1 MTTGHERL
9 DAYLSGPS
17 SWSEFVHLDAV
28 DSTNAEVARRVGAG
42 GPAGMVVVAD
52 HQTAGR
58 GRRGRDWQDVPGGNL
73 SLSVATGV
81 PGEQATLVPLA
92 AALAAGDALK
102 RAGLQVNLKWPN
114 DLLASSG
121 DGKPRKVGGILAEVH
136 DLRPD
141 GPRFLVIGI
150 GINLDWR
157 GHARPGEQADWT
169 SVAEET
175 AADVD
180 RWQVTHDLLRA
191 LETWLLD
198 VPKDP
203 TRLLAAYTARCR
215 TLGRPVRV
223 TSPGGGAL
231 EGTADRIDRSGG
243 LVVDT
248 GLGEQVVMAGDVEH
262 VRTD

>member
-1 MTTGHERL
+1 MTTGHDRL

-17 SWSEFVHLDAV
+17 SWSDFVHLGAV
-28 DSTNAEVARRVGAG
+28 DSTNAEVVRRVGEGA
-42 GPAGMVVVAD
+42 PAGMVVVAD

-58 GRRGRDWQDVPGGNL
+58 GRQGRGWQDVPGGNL

-81 PGEQATLVPLA
+81 PGEATTLVPLA

-102 RAGLQVNLKWPN
+102 RAGLAVRLKWPN
-114 DLLASSG
+114 DLLASG
-121 DGKPRKVGGILAEVH
+121 DGTARKVGGILAEVH

-157 GHARPGEQADWT
+157 GHERTGEAADWT

-175 AADVD
+175 GVDVD
-180 RWQVTHDLLRA
+180 RWEFTHDLLRA
-191 LETWLLD
+191 LEAWLLD
-198 VPKDP
+198 VPRDP
-203 TRLLAAYTARCR
+203 TQLLAAYTARCR

-231 EGTADRIDRSGG
+231 EGTATRIDASGG

-262 VRTD
+262 VRAG

>member
-1 MTTGHERL
+1 MTTGHDRL

-17 SWSEFVHLDAV
+17 SWSEFAHLEAV
-28 DSTNAEVARRVGAG
+28 DSTNAEVVRRVEAG

-58 GRRGRDWQDVPGGNL
+58 GRQGRDWQDVPGGNL

-81 PGEQATLVPLA
+81 PEAVTLVPLA

-102 RAGLQVNLKWPN
+102 RAGLTVHLKWPN
-114 DLLASSG
+114 DLLAG
-121 DGKPRKVGGILAEVH
+121 DADEPRKVGGILAEVH

-141 GPRFLVIGI
+141 GPRFLVIGV
-150 GINLDWR
+150 GVNVDWR
-157 GHARPGEQADWT
+157 GHDRVGEQAHWT
-169 SVAEET
+169 SIAEEVG
-175 AADVD
+175 ADVD
-180 RWQVTHDLLRA
+180 PWQVTHDLLRA

-203 TRLLAAYTARCR
+203 TRLLAAYTSRCR

-248 GLGEQVVMAGDVEH
+248 GLGKQVVMAGDVEH
-262 VRTD
+262 VRTS